1 MRYLVTYTDENG
13 LQKAFFTCWFSVEN
27 NFNADVG
34 MIVFDLI
41 KRKYMTNYLDWNDI
55 EEDHL

>member
-1 MRYLVTYTDENG
+1 MRYLITYTDENG
-13 LQKAFFTCWFSVEN
+13 LQKAFFTCWFDVEN
-27 NFNADVG
+27 NFNAEFG

-41 KRKYMTNYLDWNDI
+41 TRKYMVDSLQWQDI